1 MIPPDIEVGDLVHI
15 TTDLSKGKQ
24 RDRYIV
30 AKVDGEFCSLRKFT
44 GSQLREAAVRVKK
57 SMCYHVPNYQPPSP
71 TSREA
76 SYDDGDEELNRLPDS
91 TSSPQDVATP
101 DITECRNEAI
111 QRHENSL
118 PPTSPESETSN
129 SRPAIEECT
138 SAVVDEDISPFV
150 EPVTPTEVVSP
161 RRSGRT
167 RYPPDYYG
175 VYKE

>member
-1 MIPPDIEVGDLVHI
+1 MIPPDIGVGDLVHI

-30 AKVDGEFCSLRKFT
+30 AKVDGDFCSLRKFT

-57 SMCYHVPNYQPPSP
+57 SMCYHVPSCQPPSP
-71 TSREA
+71 TRREA
-76 SYDDGDEELNRLPDS
+76 SYDDGDEELNRLPDT

-101 DITECRNEAI
+101 DITERRNEAI
-111 QRHENSL
+111 EHHENSL
-118 PPTSPESETSN
+118 PPTSSESETIN

-138 SAVVDEDISPFV
+138 STVADENISPFV
-150 EPVTPTEVVSP
+150 EPVTPTEVVAP

-167 RYPPDYYG
+167 RYLPDYFG
-175 VYKE
+175 VYIE